1 MIYSIYISHKISLQ
15 KWPPFQE
22 HQLKSW
28 RQMAQVQGAAPVQAG
43 TKPWGKSLVTRPS
56 EPWEILGIHG
66 YPTFFLK
73 AFHCDM
79 EELMT
84 LMGLMGLMMKLA
96 QSFFLIVL
104 KHLLCDDFTGLSL
117 RHAPSFMAPIWIE
130 TGDISG
136 YPPVCITLEDRS
148 PRYCNV

>member
-56 EPWEILGIHG
+56 EPWEILG
-66 YPTFFLK
+66 YPWLSDIFS
-73 AFHCDM
+73 
-79 EELMT
+79 
-84 LMGLMGLMMKLA
+84 
-96 QSFFLIVL
+96 QSFPLWHGRI
-104 KHLLCDDFTGLSL
+104 DDSNGFNGFNDEIGSIIFFDRFKTSPVWRFHRPIIEACAKLHGTNMDRDRWHFGVSPCVYHTG
-117 RHAPSFMAPIWIE
+117 
-130 TGDISG
+130 G
-136 YPPVCITLEDRS
+136 
-148 PRYCNV
+148 